1 MKDLLR
7 TVLIVFIVCGVAAGS
22 LSFVY
27 GSTKG
32 RIAEQARLEREE
44 ALKAVFPQAT
54 GFREAVPDREW
65 EAQIGGSA
73 AGRVMAV
80 NARGY
85 GGPIALVIGVDGEG
99 RVTGV
104 KVLRHT
110 ETPGL
115 GAKITTEAF
124 LAQFAGKAGEQLA
137 LKKDNPTGAI
147 DAITAATISS
157 RAVSDTVRAAA
168 ESGEN

>member
-27 GSTKG
+27 GSTK
-32 RIAEQARLEREE
+32 
-44 ALKAVFPQAT
+44 
-54 GFREAVPDREW
+54 
-65 EAQIGGSA
+65 
-73 AGRVMAV
+73 
-80 NARGY
+80 
-85 GGPIALVIGVDGEG
+85 
-99 RVTGV
+99 
-104 KVLRHT
+104 
-110 ETPGL
+110 
-115 GAKITTEAF
+115 AF